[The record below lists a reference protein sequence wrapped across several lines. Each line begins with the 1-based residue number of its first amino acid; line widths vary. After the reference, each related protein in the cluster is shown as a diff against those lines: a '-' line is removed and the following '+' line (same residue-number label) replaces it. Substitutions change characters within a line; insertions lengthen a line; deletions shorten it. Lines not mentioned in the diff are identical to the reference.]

1 MPPGFR
7 GLILKERIAEAAPV
21 LEVLEDVARQR
32 SQTIA
37 QVAINWCI
45 CKVCTQK
52 NMSVAV
58 KKKIFSRCVCVGV
71 SVWVGGGWWVV
82 GGWVG
87 MCVCGCVVVW
97 VGGWVSRCSWPGGGL
112 LGLFGG

>member
-52 NMSVAV
+52 KS
-58 KKKIFSRCVCVGV
+58 
-71 SVWVGGGWWVV
+71 
-82 GGWVG
+82 
-87 MCVCGCVVVW
+87 
-97 VGGWVSRCSWPGGGL
+97 L
-112 LGLFGG
+112 

>member
-32 SQTIA
+32 SKTIA

-45 CKVCTQK
+45 CKVCAQK
-52 NMSVAV
+52 KMSVTVNKEVFA
-58 KKKIFSRCVCVGV
+58 RC
-71 SVWVGGGWWVV
+71 V

-87 MCVCGCVVVW
+87 GYVCECVC
-97 VGGWVSRCSWPGGGL
+97 VGGWVSRCCWPGGGARPPWGVTL
-112 LGLFGG
+112 